1 VASGGQSLPT
11 ERCIQRGIL
20 DMLRKCF
27 PHVIYHHA
35 AVTKLA
41 GTGKQRGM
49 QMGAMKGDGFRVG
62 FPDLALFWAPR
73 TGAMI
78 ECKRPKT
85 GKVSEEQAKLHEA
98 LRGIGWPVAVVTSI
112 DEAYTFLRECGAPWA
127 GIDPRA
133 NPPADCVWRKI
144 G

>member
-1 VASGGQSLPT
+1 
-11 ERCIQRGIL
+11 
-20 DMLRKCF
+20 MRK
-27 PHVIYHHA
+27 
-35 AVTKLA
+35 
-41 GTGKQRGM
+41 
-49 QMGAMKGDGFRVG
+49 G
-62 FPDLALFWAPR
+62 FPDLLILWAPR